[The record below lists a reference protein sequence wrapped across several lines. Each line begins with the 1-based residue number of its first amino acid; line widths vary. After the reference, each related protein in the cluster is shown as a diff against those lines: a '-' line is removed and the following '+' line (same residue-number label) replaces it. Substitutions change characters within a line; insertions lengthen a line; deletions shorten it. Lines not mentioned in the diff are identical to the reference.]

1 MLIGDSI
8 LDEYIYTDTLGK
20 SAKESILAT
29 LKKMRKFLQEVLL
42 QLQTIY
48 LTFVKVFF

>member
-1 MLIGDSI
+1 MIIGDSI

-29 LKKMRKFLQEVLL
+29 LKKMKKFLQGA
-42 QLQTIY
+42 Q
-48 LTFVKVFF
+48 

>member
-29 LKKMRKFLQEVLL
+29 LKKNEEIFASYWNVG
-42 QLQTIY
+42 
-48 LTFVKVFF
+48 